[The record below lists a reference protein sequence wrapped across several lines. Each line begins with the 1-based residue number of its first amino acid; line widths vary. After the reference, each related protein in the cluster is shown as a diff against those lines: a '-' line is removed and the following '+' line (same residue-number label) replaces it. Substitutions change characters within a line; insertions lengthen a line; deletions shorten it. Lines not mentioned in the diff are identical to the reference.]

1 MLASKD
7 MVTRLIP
14 QGPPMIMVDALLYHD
29 EQKSRTCLQIE
40 RDNIFVNGDVF
51 TEAGLIENIAQ
62 SAALRMGWMGYQEM
76 KEGADIKPKVGV
88 IGAVKN
94 FTLYRLPEV
103 GIEINTEIII
113 QTEIF
118 NATIISGKIT
128 ADEEL
133 LAECEM
139 KIFIQE

>member
-1 MLASKD
+1 MLANED
-7 MVTRLIP
+7 MVSKLIP
-14 QGPPMIMVDALLYHD
+14 QGPPMLMVDGLLYHD
-29 EQKSRTCLQIE
+29 EKKSRSCLHIE
-40 RDNIFVNGDVF
+40 NDNIFVIENKF

-62 SAALRMGWMGYQEM
+62 SAALRMGWIGYQEM
-76 KEGADIKPKVGV
+76 KEGEDISPKVGV

-94 FTLYRLPEV
+94 FKLYRIAEV
-103 GIEINTEIII
+103 GMEINTEIII

-118 NATIISGKIT
+118 NATLISGKIT

>member
-40 RDNIFVNGDVF
+40 RDNIFVIDGVF
-51 TEAGLIENIAQ
+51 TEAGMIENIAQ
-62 SAALRMGWMGYQEM
+62 SAALRMGWLGYQKM
-76 KEGADIKPKVGV
+76 KEGEDISPKVGV

-94 FTLYRLPEV
+94 FALYRLPEV

-139 KIFIQE
+139 KIFIQQ